1 MLSVPERVILQG
13 RTRHLQLLF
22 LDTSTRIL
30 IHLFTVDADVAE
42 TVKMMRVRVNI
53 LVMVYPVR
61 VHVECGASRNS
72 STIRK
77 YEVLED
83 FAARVD

>member
-22 LDTSTRIL
+22 LSTSTRIL
-30 IHLFTVDADVAE
+30 IHLIVVDADIAE

-53 LVMVYPVR
+53 LVMVYTVR
-61 VHVECGASRNS
+61 VHVECGACRNS

-77 YEVLED
+77 YKVLED
-83 FAARVD
+83 FAA